1 MNAQNLPKEA
11 KKVFVPEDGWSFV
24 QFDFSNLELRMLAI
38 VSDDDVLKRT
48 FKEGKNVHSE
58 NCKAMFQITEEDPLW
73 SAARKACKTYI
84 FGRNYGGGLR
94 GIFERVAKAV
104 PELNLTYRR
113 FCDIDR
119 AYRRE
124 HPAYTKWVSRVTER
138 VKATRKLTSC
148 FGRVRHFLG
157 TPSEIVREGLNFPIQ
172 SPSADLMNL
181 CLIKVYEY
189 CKGKRDV
196 KLIGTVHDSVLLEV
210 KDNKVKDTV
219 KDVKT
224 ILEAPVKIDGEEYV
238 FPVDVEVGK
247 SWGDLK
253 EYKG

>member
-11 KKVFVPEDGWSFV
+11 KAMFVPEDGWSFV
-24 QFDFSNLELRMLAI
+24 QMDYSNLEIRILAI
-38 VSDDDVLKRT
+38 ISDDEVLKDIFRR
-48 FKEGKNVHSE
+48 GLNVHTE
-58 NCKAMFQITEEDPLW
+58 NCKTMFEIGEEDAIW

-94 GIFERVAKAV
+94 GIFERVAKQV

-113 FCDIDR
+113 FCEVDR
-119 AYRRE
+119 AYRRA
-124 HPAYTKWVSRVTER
+124 HPKYTKWVRAVTER

-157 TPSEIVREGLNFPIQ
+157 TPDQIVREGLNFPIQ
-172 SPSADLMNL
+172 SAAADLMNGT
-181 CLIKVYEY
+181 LIKTYEY
-189 CKGKRDV
+189 LKDNPNANLIGSVHDSLLLEVQAYSLKSVIRDV
-196 KLIGTVHDSVLLEV
+196 KAIAERELTIG
-210 KDNKVKDTV
+210 
-219 KDVKT
+219 
-224 ILEAPVKIDGEEYV
+224 GEKYF

-247 SWGDLK
+247 SWGSLK